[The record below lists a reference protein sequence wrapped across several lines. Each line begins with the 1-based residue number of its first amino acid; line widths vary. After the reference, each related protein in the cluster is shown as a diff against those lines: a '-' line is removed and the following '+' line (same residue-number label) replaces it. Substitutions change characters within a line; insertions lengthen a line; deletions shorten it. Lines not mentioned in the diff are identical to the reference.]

1 MLKYLSLILLLVA
14 TALSQDSKPVLKW
27 AADTESGAPF
37 VFSDPKIPSKLIGF
51 EVDIINAIADEIGY
65 STEFVQ
71 NEWDGLIP
79 GLQRGDY
86 DVAINGLEITADR
99 ADKVNFSV
107 PYYITFEQLAVRATE
122 TEINT
127 LSDLSGRSAGTLGGT
142 LAERI
147 LNDIGGVDV
156 RPYDSEAN
164 SYEDLKNGR
173 IDAVL
178 IDQPVALYYASWQ
191 PEYRLIDK
199 QFGEVVYGIVVDENQ
214 PQLLED
220 INNAISKLATTGR
233 LREIYERWG
242 LWNEYMA
249 THFNDFSKSNT
260 KPTRLEEYKKF
271 RQKEKSFYDY
281 VEIYLSVLPTF
292 GIGALKTLQIS
303 VLAMILAI
311 ISGLTLALV
320 KVYGPR
326 PLAWVAS
333 AIIEII
339 RGTPLLIQL
348 ILVFYGLPQLGVSI
362 EPVIAAVI
370 GLGLNYGAYEAENYR
385 AGLFSVPRG
394 QLEAAISLGMSK
406 SQALRYVIVPQAVRI
421 VIPPVT
427 NDFISLLKDSS
438 IVSII
443 TMKELTYYYQ
453 NSASTY
459 FDFIGLG
466 LICAAIYFIIG
477 LPFVKLSKYVEKR
490 FSIGKKTKAIS

>member
-1 MLKYLSLILLLVA
+1 MKRYLILILTFNLL
-14 TALSQDSKPVLKW
+14 LFSQEKPVLRW

-51 EVDIINAIADEIGY
+51 EVDIINAIAQEIDY

-86 DVAINGLEITADR
+86 DIAINGLEITADR
-99 ADKVNFSV
+99 ANQVNFSV
-107 PYYITFEQLAVRATE
+107 PYYITYEVLAVRATE
-122 TEINT
+122 PDINT
-127 LSDLSGRSAGTLGGT
+127 LSDLSGKKAGTLGGT

-156 RPYDSEAN
+156 RTYGSEAN

-191 PEYRLIDK
+191 PEFRLIEK
-199 QFGEVVYGIVVDENQ
+199 PFGEVVYGIVVDESQ
-214 PQLLED
+214 PELLD
-220 INNAISKLATTGR
+220 KINNAISNLATTGK
-233 LREIYERWG
+233 LREIYENWG

-249 THFNDFSKSNT
+249 THFNDFSKST
-260 KPTRLEEYKKF
+260 SEPTRFEDYKKF
-271 RQKEKSFYDY
+271 RKKEKTFADRLQ
-281 VEIYLSVLPTF
+281 IYLDVLPVF

-303 VLAMILAI
+303 ILAMILAI
-311 ISGLTLALV
+311 ISGLTLALL
-320 KVYGPR
+320 KVYGSR
-326 PLAWVAS
+326 PLSWISS

-348 ILVFYGLPQLGVSI
+348 ILIFYGLPQLGISI
-362 EPVIAAVI
+362 EPVVAAVI

-394 QLEAAISLGMSK
+394 QLEAAISLGMTK
-406 SQALRYVIVPQAVRI
+406 TQALRYVIVPQAVRI

-443 TMKELTYYYQ
+443 TMRELTYYYQ
-453 NSASTY
+453 NTASTY
-459 FDFIGLG
+459 FDYIGLG
-466 LICAAIYFIIG
+466 LICAAVYFLIG
-477 LPFVKLSKYVEKR
+477 LPFVKLSKTVEQR
-490 FSIGKKTKAIS
+490 FSIGKKSREIS